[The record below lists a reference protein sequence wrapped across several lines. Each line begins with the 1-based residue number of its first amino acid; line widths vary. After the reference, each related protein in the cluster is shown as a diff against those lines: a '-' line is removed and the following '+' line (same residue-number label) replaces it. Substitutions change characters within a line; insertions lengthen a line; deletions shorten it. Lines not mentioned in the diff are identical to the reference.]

1 MKKRSIAL
9 FVLILSILCCL
20 FGCSNDEYEQKYFS
34 IDEIKGKTF
43 ATWPGCSYEVFING
57 PLESNNEIVYANLS
71 SDLIDIVKNEKADG
85 FVMSRSFYQYHAKDV
100 SGISILD
107 GNVGHVEIAALLSN
121 TEMAKKITPELNEYF
136 KKIAADG
143 TLSKIQEKWLNHE
156 GDLVVDFSGLDPNN
170 PNINIGYALEEPPY
184 GYKMNDKVCGIDIDI
199 FVGFCKEYGYYPI
212 FVDSDYDAIVP
223 MVQTG
228 RLDIGMSGYNIEESK
243 KANIIYSDP
252 YIVDDVIVG
261 VKSPSEK
268 VSVLD
273 SLSKSFYRSFIEND
287 RYLDYLKG
295 IGVTMYITLFVV
307 IIGTL
312 LAFVLYILKQNGYTF
327 IDKIVDCVD
336 LILGRIPE
344 IVLLLF
350 LYYVV
355 FAKSSFSA
363 KTISAICLTIIFT
376 VNVYSDINTAIMTI
390 DKSQIEAASS
400 LGFSKIDIF
409 IKIIFPQ
416 VFEVFMANYE
426 GEVISTLLESS
437 VSGYISVVDLTRA
450 GDIVRST
457 TYESFLPLIIVAIFY
472 FVISSLIITFV
483 GYVKK
488 RSRFTN
494 RSKESIMKAIENN
507 TLFKHR

>member
-1 MKKRSIAL
+1 
-9 FVLILSILCCL
+9 
-20 FGCSNDEYEQKYFS
+20 
-34 IDEIKGKTF
+34 
-43 ATWPGCSYEVFING
+43 
-57 PLESNNEIVYANLS
+57 
-71 SDLIDIVKNEKADG
+71 
-85 FVMSRSFYQYHAKDV
+85 
-100 SGISILD
+100 
-107 GNVGHVEIAALLSN
+107 
-121 TEMAKKITPELNEYF
+121 
-136 KKIAADG
+136 
-143 TLSKIQEKWLNHE
+143 
-156 GDLVVDFSGLDPNN
+156 
-170 PNINIGYALEEPPY
+170 
-184 GYKMNDKVCGIDIDI
+184 
-199 FVGFCKEYGYYPI
+199 
-212 FVDSDYDAIVP
+212 
-223 MVQTG
+223 
-228 RLDIGMSGYNIEESK
+228 
-243 KANIIYSDP
+243 
-252 YIVDDVIVG
+252 
-261 VKSPSEK
+261 
-268 VSVLD
+268 
-273 SLSKSFYRSFIEND
+273 
-287 RYLDYLKG
+287 
-295 IGVTMYITLFVV
+295 MYITLFVV

-472 FVISSLIITFV
+472 FVISTLIITFV